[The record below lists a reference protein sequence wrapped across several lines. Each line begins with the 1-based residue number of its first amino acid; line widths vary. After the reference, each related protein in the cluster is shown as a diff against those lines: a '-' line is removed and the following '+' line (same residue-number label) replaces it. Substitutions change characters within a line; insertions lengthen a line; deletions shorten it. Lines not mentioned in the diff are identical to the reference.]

1 MKRWKSSRTY
11 EGKRKTD
18 DGEKQMKYLYLHG
31 LGQKP
36 DSWDRVIKE
45 TTVSDSSVS
54 LSLAEMLEGKAAT
67 YGELYAAFSG
77 ECDKEHDEI
86 VLCGLSLGA
95 VLALNYAID
104 HPDKVKA
111 LVLIAAQYKMP
122 KKLLKFQNMLFRF
135 MPNTMFKQF
144 GLKKADVISLCDTM
158 AELDFR
164 DSLCKV
170 SCPALIVCGEKDNA
184 NKKASKELA
193 SYLSDSHFHELLKA
207 GHEANIESPEEL
219 ATVLQEFY
227 DNVE

>member
-1 MKRWKSSRTY
+1 
-11 EGKRKTD
+11 
-18 DGEKQMKYLYLHG
+18 MKYLYLHG

-45 TTVSDSSVS
+45 TTVSDRSAS

-67 YGELYAAFSG
+67 YKELYTAFSE
-77 ECDKEHDEI
+77 ECNKENDEI
-86 VLCGLSLGA
+86 VLCG
-95 VLALNYAID
+95 
-104 HPDKVKA
+104 
-111 LVLIAAQYKMP
+111 
-122 KKLLKFQNMLFRF
+122 
-135 MPNTMFKQF
+135 TM
-144 GLKKADVISLCDTM
+144 T
-158 AELDFR
+158 ELDFR

>member
-1 MKRWKSSRTY
+1 
-11 EGKRKTD
+11 
-18 DGEKQMKYLYLHG
+18 MKYLYLHG

-36 DSWDRVIKE
+36 DSWNRVIKE
-45 TTVSDSSVS
+45 TKVSKSSCS
-54 LSLAEMLEGKAAT
+54 LSLSEMLEGKSIT
-67 YGELYAAFSG
+67 YKELYLSFSS
-77 ECDKEHDEI
+77 ECDKENEEI

-95 VLALNYAID
+95 VLTLNYAID

-122 KKLLKFQNMLFRF
+122 EKLLKFQNMLFRF

-144 GLKKADVISLCDTM
+144 GFKKADVISLCGTM
-158 AELDFR
+158 TELDFR

-170 SCPALIVCGEKDNA
+170 SCPVLIVCGEKDNA

-207 GHEANIESPEEL
+207 GHEANIESPEAL
-219 ATVLQEFY
+219 ATVLQKFY

>member
-1 MKRWKSSRTY
+1 MKF
-11 EGKRKTD
+11 
-18 DGEKQMKYLYLHG
+18 LYLHG

-45 TTVSDSSVS
+45 TKVSDSSVC
-54 LSLAEMLEGKAAT
+54 LSLAEMLEDKAAT

-104 HPDKVKA
+104 HPNKVKA

-122 KKLLKFQNMLFRF
+122 EKLLKFQNMLFRF

-144 GLKKADVISLCDTM
+144 GFKKADVISLCGTM
-158 AELDFR
+158 TELDFR

-170 SCPALIVCGEKDNA
+170 SCPALIVCREKDNA

>member
-1 MKRWKSSRTY
+1 
-11 EGKRKTD
+11 
-18 DGEKQMKYLYLHG
+18 MKYLYLHG
-31 LGQKP
+31 LGQNP
-36 DSWDRVIKE
+36 DSWNRTIKE
-45 TTVSDSSVS
+45 TKVSESSVS
-54 LSLAEMLEGKAAT
+54 LSLSEMLEGKSTT
-67 YGELYAAFSG
+67 YKELYSSFSG
-77 ECDKEHDEI
+77 ECDKENEEI

-122 KKLLKFQNMLFRF
+122 KKLLKVQNMLFHL
-135 MPNTMFKQF
+135 MPNSAFNKMGF
-144 GLKKADVISLCDTM
+144 KKADVISLCGTM
-158 AELDFR
+158 AELDFS
-164 DSLCKV
+164 DSLHKV
-170 SCPALIVCGEKDNA
+170 SCPVLIVCGEKDNA

-193 SYLSDSHFHELLKA
+193 SYLSDSQFHELLKA

>member
-1 MKRWKSSRTY
+1 MKF
-11 EGKRKTD
+11 
-18 DGEKQMKYLYLHG
+18 LYLHG

-45 TTVSDSSVS
+45 TTVSDSSAS

-67 YGELYAAFSG
+67 YKELYTAFSE
-77 ECDKEHDEI
+77 ECNKENDEI

-104 HPDKVKA
+104 HPNKVKA

-122 KKLLKFQNMLFRF
+122 KKLLKVQNMLFHL
-135 MPNTMFKQF
+135 MPNSAFNKMGF
-144 GLKKADVISLCDTM
+144 KKADVINLCGTM
-158 AELDFR
+158 AELDFS
-164 DSLCKV
+164 DSLHKV
-170 SCPALIVCGEKDNA
+170 SCPVLIVCGEKDNA